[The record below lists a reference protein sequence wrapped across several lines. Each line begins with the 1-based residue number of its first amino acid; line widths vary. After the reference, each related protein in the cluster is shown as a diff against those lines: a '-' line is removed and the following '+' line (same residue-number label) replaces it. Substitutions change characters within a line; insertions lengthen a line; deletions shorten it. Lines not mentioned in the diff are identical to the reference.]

1 MLCTCAAKLVK
12 SKLPELQ
19 FNASRGWCQKFL
31 KRHSLTLRMK
41 TSLAQ
46 RLPTDLE
53 EHITAFHR
61 HLYRL
66 RCSEDFDE
74 ELIGNMD
81 ETPPFFDVVPGC
93 TIDKIGRKSVLIRT
107 TGRDKIHLT
116 VTLTVTAS
124 GKMLPSFIIFKGKR
138 PLKLTH
144 PSGVVVCV
152 QEKGWIDETL
162 MICYI
167 REIRATHTHKA
178 RSLLVLDSFK
188 AYAVLSCE
196 PCHHRKGWRTDNK
209 KVWKGRSQVLT
220 LFHRPCATYL

>member
-1 MLCTCAAKLVK
+1 MGACFSQSTATCKHRYAVHLCCETG
-12 SKLPELQ
+12 EEQ
-19 FNASRGWCQKFL
+19 ASRATIQCFSWLVPEVPETPQSNPQNEDFPSSKATNRLG
-31 KRHSLTLRMK
+31 RTHHSIPS
-41 TSLAQ
+41 TSL
-46 RLPTDLE
+46 PS
-53 EHITAFHR
+53 
-61 HLYRL
+61 

-93 TIDKIGRKSVLIRT
+93 TIDKIGRKSVLIQT
-107 TGRDKIHLT
+107 TGRDKRHLT

-124 GKMLPSFIIFKGKR
+124 GKMLPSFIVFKGKR

-152 QEKGWIDETL
+152 QEKGWMDETL

-167 REIRATHTHKA
+167 CEIRAPHTHKA

-196 PCHHRKGWRTDNK
+196 PCHHRKG
-209 KVWKGRSQVLT
+209 
-220 LFHRPCATYL
+220 